1 MTYEK
6 TQVKLQSQVE
16 KVLGTVWLP
25 QEDMFTF
32 KIKRELAK
40 ENLPFGDPG
49 TFIPLKPTKRLIMSK
64 LASVFDPIGAGAAVH
79 VKPKIA
85 MQKLWQNGL
94 SWDDEVPPE
103 IKRKRM
109 TLFEEM
115 IALNNVRFKRCLTPP
130 NACGD
135 PSLIVFSDASRQA
148 FGACAYVQ
156 WKLKDGRFGVRF
168 AAAKCRAAPLKELTI
183 PCLELQAAVLASRL
197 GSNIVEESRFK
208 FERIRYF
215 SESLVTLS
223 WIRSESRSFKPLL
236 SCRVGE
242 IQSKTKPADWFH
254 CPTMLN
260 VADDL
265 TKGIL
270 VEEMNG
276 KWFNGPKFLQQG
288 EEF

>member
-1 MTYEK
+1 M
-6 TQVKLQSQVE
+6 
-16 KVLGTVWLP
+16 LGTVWLP

-32 KIKRELAK
+32 KIKLELAK
-40 ENLPFGDPG
+40 EIFPLGDPG
-49 TFIPLKPTKRLIMSK
+49 TFIPMKLTKRLILSK
-64 LASVFDPIGAGAAVH
+64 LAGVFDPIGAGAAVL

-85 MQKLWQNGL
+85 MQELWQIGL
-94 SWDDEVPPE
+94 GWDDEVPPE
-103 IKRKRM
+103 IKRKWM
-109 TLFEEM
+109 KLFEEM
-115 IALNNVRFKRCLTPP
+115 IALNNVKFKRYLTPP

-135 PSLIVFSDASRQA
+135 P

-156 WKLKDGRFGVRF
+156 WKLKDGRFAVRF
-168 AAAKCRAAPLKELTI
+168 AAAKSRVAPLKELTI
-183 PCLELQAAVLASRL
+183 PRLELQAAVIASRL

-215 SESLVTLS
+215 SDSLVTLS
-223 WIRSESRSFKPLL
+223 WIRNESRSLKPFV

-242 IQSKTKPADWFH
+242 IQSKSKPADWFH
-254 CPTMLN
+254 CLTMLN

-270 VEEMNG
+270 VEDMNG
-276 KWFNGPKFLQQG
+276 RWFNGPKFLQQG